1 MSSDLT
7 KTTTEIDQKNTDQVN
22 FIAKTLSDK
31 KAENIRIM
39 DLRGV
44 TTLADYFIICSSAS
58 DVHAK
63 TLADEVSEKVK
74 DEYSEKPWRKE
85 GLEIRRWI
93 ILDYVHIVVHIFNGE
108 TRQYYGLE
116 RMWNDAK
123 ITTYTD

>member
-1 MSSDLT
+1 MNVT
-7 KTTTEIDQKNTDQVN
+7 KNTSENDQLIAKQLH

-44 TTLADYFIICSSAS
+44 TTLADYFIVCSSAS

-74 DEYSEKPWRKE
+74 EMYNEKPWRKE
-85 GLEIRRWI
+85 GFEIRRWI
-93 ILDYVHIVVHIFNGE
+93 ILDYVHIVVHIFNAE
-108 TRQYYGLE
+108 TRQHYSLE

-123 ITTYTD
+123 ITTYSD